1 MKETAM
7 KQISS
12 QPENVFELFSM
23 ANTHLAKD
31 FLSPSINSGF
41 RESILQHPNQWMG
54 LYVSYFQKQM
64 EIWVRT
70 LGGTGEGERPR
81 EPVVAPDKGDR
92 RFSDAAWRENPAF
105 DFLKQ
110 SYLLASNW
118 LAEAVK
124 LAELSEADRK
134 KLNFHA
140 QQYIDSICPANFAA
154 TNPEAWKQAAD
165 TKGVSLA
172 AGLKN
177 LLEDMEKRRIS
188 MTDESAFEVGRN
200 LAVTPGSVVFE
211 NDLIQLIQYAP
222 TTETVC
228 ERPLLIVPPC
238 INKYYILDLQPEN
251 SFVHYAVGR
260 GLTVFLISW
269 RNASAAIGHTTWR
282 DYQQSGIHKAIAVV
296 QEISGAEKINT
307 LGFCIGGAM
316 LSYALAV
323 LVGRKQKLA
332 SSMTLLTTMLDYSEV
347 GDIGV
352 YVYDPDL
359 LEREKEFQ
367 QGRLLYGKELST
379 AFSSL
384 RPNDLIWNYVV
395 NNYLKGK
402 SPPAFDL
409 LYWNS
414 DSTNLPGP
422 LFAYYLRNLYLENNM
437 AKPGC
442 LTMDGVAVDLGKIN
456 IPSYLYASREDHIAP
471 WSSCFAST
479 ELLKGKIEFVLGASG
494 HIAGVINP
502 PSKPK
507 RNFWTGGETGKGP
520 EHWLKSAQSVPG
532 SWWLHWSEWLK
543 QHSGK
548 QVVAPAM
555 PGNKDY
561 PVIEPA
567 PGRYVKERAV
577 AE

>member
-1 MKETAM
+1 M
-7 KQISS
+7 KQKSD

-31 FLSPSINSGF
+31 FLSPSINRSF
-41 RESILQHPNQWMG
+41 RESVLQHPEQWMG
-54 LYVSYFQKQM
+54 LNVHYFQKQM
-64 EIWVRT
+64 EIWACT
-70 LGGTGEGERPR
+70 LGENEQGERPR
-81 EPVVAPDKGDR
+81 EPAIAPEKGDR
-92 RFSDAAWRENPAF
+92 RFTDPAWRDYPAF
-105 DFLKQ
+105 DFFKQ
-110 SYLLASNW
+110 SYLLAANW
-118 LAEAVK
+118 LADAVK

-140 QQYIDSICPANFAA
+140 RQYIDSICPANFAA
-154 TNPEAWKQAAD
+154 TNPEAWKEAAD
-165 TKGVSLA
+165 TKGASIA
-172 AGLKN
+172 AGIKN
-177 LLEDMEKRRIS
+177 LIEDIDKRRIS
-188 MTDESAFEVGRN
+188 MTDESAFEIGRN

-211 NDLIQLIQYAP
+211 NDVMQLIQYAP

-251 SFVHYAVGR
+251 SFVRYAVAQ
-260 GLTVFLISW
+260 GLTVFLVSW
-269 RNASAAIGHTTWR
+269 RNASAAIGDKTWR
-282 DYQQSGIHKAIAVV
+282 DYQESGVHKAIAIV
-296 QEISGAEKINT
+296 QEIVGAQKINT

-316 LSYALAV
+316 LAYSLAV
-323 LVGRKQKLA
+323 LAAREQRLV
-332 SSMTLLTTMLDYSEV
+332 SSITLLTTMLDYSEV
-347 GDIGV
+347 GDIGI

-359 LEREKEFQ
+359 LEREKDFEN
-367 QGRLLYGKELST
+367 GRLLYGKELST

-402 SPPAFDL
+402 TPPAFDL

-422 LFAYYLRNLYLENNM
+422 MFAYYLRNLYLENNM

-442 LTMDGVAVDLGKIN
+442 LKMDGVAVDLRKVN

-479 ELLKGKIEFVLGASG
+479 GLLKGEIEFVLGASG

-502 PSKPK
+502 PTKPK

-520 EHWLKSAQSVPG
+520 EHWLKTAQSAPG
-532 SWWLHWSEWLK
+532 SWWPHWSEWVK
-543 QHSGK
+543 QHSGP
-548 QVVAPAM
+548 QVAAPATA
-555 PGNKDY
+555 GNKDY
-561 PVIEPA
+561 SVIEPA
-567 PGRYVKERAV
+567 PGRYVKERAE

>member
-1 MKETAM
+1 M
-7 KQISS
+7 KQVSS
-12 QPENVFELFSM
+12 QPETVFELFSL

-41 RESILQHPNQWMG
+41 RESILQHPEQWMG
-54 LYVSYFQKQM
+54 LYASYCQQQM
-64 EIWVRT
+64 EIWART
-70 LGGTGEGERPR
+70 LDATGDGERPR
-81 EPVVAPDKGDR
+81 EPLVAPDKGDR
-92 RFSDAAWRENPAF
+92 RFSDPAWRENPAF
-105 DFLKQ
+105 DFFKQ
-110 SYLLASNW
+110 SYLLASTW
-118 LAEAVK
+118 LTEAVK
-124 LAELSEADRK
+124 LAELTAADRK
-134 KLNFHA
+134 KLSFHA
-140 QQYIDSICPANFAA
+140 QQYIDSICPANFPA
-154 TNPEAWKQAAD
+154 TNPEALKQAVE
-165 TKGVSLA
+165 TKGESLA
-172 AGLKN
+172 AGLRN
-177 LLEDMEKRRIS
+177 LLEDMEKRQIS
-188 MTDESAFEVGRN
+188 TTDESAFEVGRN

-222 TTETVC
+222 TTETVY

-251 SFVHYAVGR
+251 SFVRYAVDQGF
-260 GLTVFLISW
+260 TVFLISW
-269 RNASAAIGHTTWR
+269 RNGSAAIGMKTWR
-282 DYQQSGIHKAIAVV
+282 DYQSEGIHKAIDAVR
-296 QEISGAEKINT
+296 EISGAKKINT

-323 LVGRKQKLA
+323 LAGRKKRLV
-332 SSMTLLTTMLDYSEV
+332 SSMTLLTTMLEYSEV

-367 QGRLLYGKELST
+367 KGRLLHGKELST

-402 SPPAFDL
+402 NPPAFDL

-422 LFAYYLRNLYLENNM
+422 MFAYYLRNLYLENNM

-456 IPSYLYASREDHIAP
+456 IPSCVYGSREDHIAP
-471 WSSCFAST
+471 WPSCFAST
-479 ELLKGKIEFVLGASG
+479 ESLKGKIEFVLGASG

-502 PSKPK
+502 PTKSR
-507 RNFWTGGETGKGP
+507 RNFWTGGEMGQGA
-520 EHWLKSAQSVPG
+520 EHWLNSAQSVPG
-532 SWWLHWSEWLK
+532 SWWPHWGDWLK

-548 QVVAPAM
+548 QVAAPAT

-567 PGRYVKERAV
+567 PGRYVKERTV